1 MGSEARLTLKIKAT
15 IRLAGLGAN
24 KEAKVPEGRRRAK
37 DLFGRHADPRSRGS
51 APEKRAQAAA
61 CGATAPTN
69 CRRHA
74 GPPWL
79 TGVHDNQVPHTD
91 DVDAPSSGPLLQ
103 RDGCMGSE
111 QG

>member
-1 MGSEARLTLKIKAT
+1 VGSEARLTLKIKAT

-37 DLFGRHADPRSRGS
+37 DLFGRHANPRSRGS
-51 APEKRAQAAA
+51 AAEKRAQAAA

-79 TGVHDNQVPHTD
+79 TGVHDN
-91 DVDAPSSGPLLQ
+91 PSPAHG
-103 RDGCMGSE
+103 
-111 QG
+111 